1 MNKKYYLLS
10 LYVAIAAI
18 LFDLGTKL
26 LVVKYLENKTLHVIP
41 NFFSLSYSVNFGA
54 IFGTMKGMLPL
65 FLMVTVV
72 FLIIIFYAKEKLVGN
87 KPLCVA
93 YGLIVGGALGNMIDR
108 LFIEPVGAVTD
119 FLDFHLTV
127 SAKLFAYPIFNFAD
141 VFILVGVILFLLK
154 YKGKKEDGKKD

>member
-1 MNKKYYLLS
+1 MKKNYYILTFA
-10 LYVAIAAI
+10 VAILSI

-26 LVVKYLENKTLHVIP
+26 LIVKYLENKTYHVIP

-65 FLMVTVV
+65 FLMVTVI
-72 FLIIIFYAKEKLVGN
+72 FLIIIFYSKEKLIGN
-87 KPLCVA
+87 KVLCVA
-93 YGLIVGGALGNMIDR
+93 YGLIIGGALGNMIDR
-108 LFIEPVGAVTD
+108 LFIRPIGAVTD

-141 VFILVGVILFLLK
+141 VFILVGVVLFLFN
-154 YKGKKEDGKKD
+154 YKKAKKE